1 MIADN
6 DIDSLDP
13 QALREALRAAQAR
26 LVVTSERVARTER
39 EVTFKQFVIDK
50 LTHEMA
56 VLKRLKFAAT
66 SERFSPEQ
74 ASLLEEAIDE
84 DIEAVTREVEQLVPE
99 SRDRHDKGQAKR
111 RALPASLP
119 RREFV
124 HEPENTTCSCGCE
137 LKRIGEDV
145 AEKLDYTPGAFSVER
160 YVRGKWVCSKCQ
172 TLVQAPVAPQ
182 IIDKG
187 LATAGHCCK

>member
-84 DIEAVTREVEQLVPE
+84 DIEDVTREVEQLVPE
-99 SRDRHDKGQAKR
+99 SRDRHDECQAKR
-111 RALPASLP
+111 RALPAS
-119 RREFV
+119 
-124 HEPENTTCSCGCE
+124 
-137 LKRIGEDV
+137 
-145 AEKLDYTPGAFSVER
+145 
-160 YVRGKWVCSKCQ
+160 
-172 TLVQAPVAPQ
+172 
-182 IIDKG
+182 
-187 LATAGHCCK
+187 